1 MAKQRLLEI
10 NLLDKLFKTFLKAKA
25 EEKESEWLQKLRKK
39 DPELADVWHDW
50 DSKLSNLMRVTQ
62 ASLKQGGMEDSDANK
77 DIEDMIKRYGIK

>member
-39 DPELADVWHDW
+39 DPELADIWHTW

-62 ASLKQGGMEDSDANK
+62 ASLKQAGMEDSDANK